1 MSRIRADQLVN
12 RAGSGGPKFPHGVA
26 EGFSVSG
33 VVTATSYR
41 GDGSQL
47 TGIDA
52 SSLKDGSNVK
62 VQATNTGATVTGT
75 LVATVTGDVTGD
87 LTGNADTATTATNA
101 QGLTGTP
108 DITVNNVTAG
118 IVTATTVQ
126 ATTYVGI
133 PEGTNVLKAMLFA

>member
-12 RAGSGGPKFPHGVA
+12 RAGSGGPKFPNGVA

-33 VVTATSYR
+33 VVTATSFR

-47 TGIDA
+47 SGVDA

-75 LVATVTGDVTGD
+75 LVATVTGDVTGN
-87 LTGNADTATTATNA
+87 LTGNV
-101 QGLTGTP
+101 TG
-108 DITVNNVTAG
+108 NVTG
-118 IVTATTVQ
+118 NG
-126 ATTYVGI
+126 Y
-133 PEGTNVLKAMLFA
+133 FFWC

>member
-62 VQATNTGATVTGT
+62 VQAVSDGAN
-75 LVATVTGDVTGD
+75 VTGDVVA
-87 LTGNADTATTATNA
+87 TGNVSAVNGTFSGNLTVNGTTTTIDTA
-101 QGLTGTP
+101 
-108 DITVNNVTAG
+108 VTAVDSLAVDG
-118 IVTATTVQ
+118 EITTGGKPVATT
-126 ATTYVGI
+126 G
-133 PEGTNVLKAMLFA
+133 KAIAMAMVFGG

>member
-12 RAGSGGPKFPHGVA
+12 RAGSGGPKFPNGVA

-75 LVATVTGDVTGD
+75 LVATVTGDVTGN
-87 LTGNADTATTATNA
+87 LTGNAT
-101 QGLTGTP
+101 GLSGTP
-108 DITVNNVTAG
+108 NLNVG
-118 IVTATTVQ
+118 IVTATSFE
-126 ATTYVGI
+126 GNGSGLSGLNI
-133 PEGTNVLKAMLFA
+133 PPQSDWRDNSLF